1 VELHHGGR
9 QARLIS
15 RSIVA
20 KTGGEA
26 DKIFYERKIIMAINS
41 KSKLKEILADPRA
54 VAIIEE
60 YKPGFTN
67 NPQLGPVMG
76 MRINL
81 LLKFPQSGFTGEQIK
96 DILTRLDA
104 LDA

>member
-1 VELHHGGR
+1 
-9 QARLIS
+9 
-15 RSIVA
+15 
-20 KTGGEA
+20 
-26 DKIFYERKIIMAINS
+26 MAINS

-60 YKPGFTN
+60 YKPGFATN

-81 LLKFPQSGFTGEQIK
+81 LIKFPQIWF
-96 DILTRLDA
+96 LR
-104 LDA
+104 